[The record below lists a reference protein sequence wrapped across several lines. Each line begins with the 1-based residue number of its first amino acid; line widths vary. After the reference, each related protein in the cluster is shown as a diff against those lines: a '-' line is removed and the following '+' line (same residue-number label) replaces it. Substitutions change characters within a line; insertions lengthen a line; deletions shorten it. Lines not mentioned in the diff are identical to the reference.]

1 MRRRLG
7 SLLGLTL
14 AETDLLTARCR
25 ARLGARSYR
34 LRLIALLLATAPLL
48 RNLVPETV
56 RRRAI
61 RPFVYELLSGVSEN
75 LLYAGIQ
82 PSRSPLAADD

>member
-1 MRRRLG
+1 MRRRLA
-7 SLLGLTL
+7 SLLDLTTT
-14 AETDLLTARCR
+14 ETDLLTARCR
-25 ARLGARSYR
+25 ARLGAPSYW

-48 RNLVPETV
+48 RNVTPERM

-75 LLYAGIQ
+75 LLYAEIQ
-82 PSRSPLAADD
+82 PSQSPFAADD